1 MLAIF
6 WRRAG
11 KASGPNRSQ
20 EERKAGFRMTDSEMN
35 LVLLP
40 GPLAQVG
47 GGELLAIFWRRA
59 ATASYPNGSQ
69 EERKADL
76 RMTDSEMNLVFPY
89 GSLAQVG
96 GG

>member
-1 MLAIF
+1 MGRAKEKHRKSIA
-6 WRRAG
+6 RRKG
-11 KASGPNRSQ
+11 KLQ
-20 EERKAGFRMTDSEMN
+20 AGFRMTDSEMD

-40 GPLAQVG
+40 GPLARLG
-47 GGELLAIFWRRA
+47 GGELLAIFWRRDGK
-59 ATASYPNGSQ
+59 ASCPNWSQ

-76 RMTDSEMNLVFPY
+76 RMTDSEMNLVLLP